1 MIETTMAWIVASI
14 VVTAA
19 FVLIFSARK
28 NFKTKREYEEKIEK
42 YEEKI
47 EKLHEA
53 YSSLGRSKCC
63 SCGKPYEPLND
74 VEHFPELNLCRD
86 CLWILYYD
94 TLFSKEDLDELY
106 GYGTTNTRKRRD
118 DILH

>member
-1 MIETTMAWIVASI
+1 MIEAQMVWIVVVI
-14 VVTAA
+14 VATAA

-28 NFKTKREYEEKIEK
+28 NGKTKRE

-74 VEHFPELNLCRD
+74 PDHFPELNLCRD

-94 TLFSKEDLDELY
+94 TLFSKEEGLDELY